1 MSKQLSE
8 EDTDK
13 LNKWIKGGKRKKY
26 TQLYSAASDGCDP
39 LAFHTNCDNKGPTV
53 SLVYNLN
60 GNVYGG
66 YSSVSW
72 MSGSGESVYDG
83 NAFLFLLTGG
93 IKKKPCKFT
102 IKTPEYA
109 LTMDEDCGPSFGKGP
124 DLLTFKEAVS
134 KSKDFFHLK
143 SVMIPDSYKIS
154 EKTIKEITGEVFDAE
169 DVVVYAVEGIYL
181 TIYILSSVTFFKLR
195 QIWL

>member
-8 EDTDK
+8 QDTDK

-39 LAFHTNCDNKGPTV
+39 STFHTKCDNKGPTV
-53 SLVYNLN
+53 TLVHNVN
-60 GNVYGG
+60 GSVYGG

-72 MSGSGESVYDG
+72 LSGSGESVYDA

-93 IKKKPCKFT
+93 NKKKPCKFN

-124 DLLTFKEAVS
+124 DLLTFQDAVS
-134 KSKDFFHLK
+134 KSTDFFHLN
-143 SVMIPDSYKIS
+143 SVMVPDSYTIS
-154 EKTIKEITGEVFDAE
+154 EKTIKEIAGEVFDAE
-169 DVVVYAVEGIYL
+169 DVVIYAVEGIYL
-181 TIYILSSVTFFKLR
+181 TT
-195 QIWL
+195 